1 MTFRDRSGFGLRQR
15 IEIQQTI
22 WLTLPLL
29 SSFFSALPMALDEIH
44 RYKITHGENRIAA
57 VYGPSTI
64 TSLSSGSSCSN
75 YASNHSIR
83 SSDSRDKIPPQDII
97 DTLNLLDQVER
108 EVSHEIARV
117 QDKIKEAREM
127 VETYRRERRA
137 RMKENAA
144 LVAEEERQ
152 TRRADDEL
160 WLAV

>member
-1 MTFRDRSGFGLRQR
+1 MTFRDRSGFGLGQR
-15 IEIQQTI
+15 IEIQPTI
-22 WLTLPLL
+22 WLTPPLI
-29 SSFFSALPMALDEIH
+29 SSFFSTLSMALDKIH
-44 RYKITHGENRIAA
+44 RYKTTPAENRLAA

-75 YASNHSIR
+75 YASDHSTR
-83 SSDSRDKIPPQDII
+83 SSDSCDKIPPQDII
-97 DTLNLLDQVER
+97 NTLNLLDQVEQ
-108 EVSHEIARV
+108 EVSHEVARI

-137 RMKENAA
+137 RMKENAT

>member
-1 MTFRDRSGFGLRQR
+1 MT
-15 IEIQQTI
+15 
-22 WLTLPLL
+22 
-29 SSFFSALPMALDEIH
+29 LDEIR
-44 RYKITHGENRIAA
+44 RYKATHAENRLAA

-97 DTLNLLDQVER
+97 DTLNLLDKVEQ
-108 EVSHEIARV
+108 EVSHEVARV

-137 RMKENAA
+137 RMKENAT
-144 LVAEEERQ
+144 LIAEEERQ